1 LNHILGSVNKKIKGV
16 KMKKIFLSVV
26 FTLAILIGLVAAFS
40 SGVSADQGH
49 GFDGYSGPGD
59 GGAVF
64 TMTNP
69 NGAANAVIM
78 FSRDN
83 RGALNMVGSFATG
96 GNGGLRSGPP
106 DPLKSQGSLMLTQ
119 DGKWLLAV
127 NAGSNSISVYQV
139 QNNGLNLIGTTASG
153 GTFPVSLTISGNE
166 VFVLN
171 ASTPNITGFNLS
183 NKGKLTSIAG
193 STDVLPSGGSY
204 LYTQVGFDNYGKWLV
219 VSDLGDSAIL
229 AAPVNSSGIPGAW
242 QSSPSSGPAPFGFI
256 FDARD
261 NLLVVQAGN
270 SAVSSYRVLSNGML
284 SPIVEAFNPTS
295 STSCWIVEDQTDD
308 VFTTNPGTNNIS
320 SYQDGD
326 NSGNV
331 SWLIPSA
338 ASGITTI
345 DEGITNGG
353 DFLYALAPGVGI
365 DGYKISH
372 DGTLKPVGTFPA
384 TGITGNSQGI
394 AVW

>member
-1 LNHILGSVNKKIKGV
+1 
-16 KMKKIFLSVV
+16 MKKIFLSVV
-26 FTLAILIGLVAAFS
+26 FTLAILIGLMAAFS

-153 GTFPVSLTISGNE
+153 GTFPVSLTISSNE

>member
-1 LNHILGSVNKKIKGV
+1 
-16 KMKKIFLSVV
+16 MKKIFLSVV
-26 FTLAILIGLVAAFS
+26 FTLAILIGLMAAFS

-83 RGALNMVGSFATG
+83 HGALNMVGSFATG

-127 NAGSNSISVYQV
+127 NAGSNSISVFQV

-193 STDVLPSGGSY
+193 STDVLPSEGSY
-204 LYTQVGFDNYGKWLV
+204 LYTEVGFDNYGKWLV

>member
-1 LNHILGSVNKKIKGV
+1 
-16 KMKKIFLSVV
+16 MKKVFLSIV
-26 FTLAILIGLVAAFS
+26 FTLAILVGLMAAFS
-40 SGVSADQGH
+40 TGVSADPGH
-49 GFDGYSGPGD
+49 GFDGYPGN

-69 NGAANAVIM
+69 NGTANAVIM

-83 RGALNMVGSFATG
+83 HGALTMVGTFPTG

-127 NAGSNSISVYQV
+127 NAGSNNISVFQV
-139 QNNGLNLIGTTASG
+139 KNNGLSLVGTTASG
-153 GTFPVSLTISGNE
+153 GTFPVSLTISKNE

-171 ASTPNITGFNLS
+171 GGTPNISGFNLS
-183 NKGKLTSIAG
+183 NNGVLTPIAG
-193 STDVLPSGGSY
+193 STAVLPSGGSY
-204 LYTQVGFDNYGKWLV
+204 LYTQVGFDNSGKWLV

-242 QSSPSSGPAPFGFI
+242 QSSPSSGPAPFGFL
-256 FDARD
+256 FDAR
-261 NLLVVQAGN
+261 NYLLVVQAGN
-270 SAVSSYRVLSNGML
+270 SAVSGYRVLSTGML
-284 SPIVEAFNPTS
+284 SPIVEAFNPTT
-295 STSCWIVEDQTDD
+295 STACWIVEDQSND
-308 VFTTNPGTNNIS
+308 VYTTNPGSNTIS
-320 SYQDGD
+320 SFVDD
-326 NSGNV
+326 STSGNV
-331 SWLIPSA
+331 GWLNATA
-338 ASGITTI
+338 ATGITTL
-345 DEGITNGG
+345 DEGITNDG

-372 DGTLKPVGTFPA
+372 DGTLKMVGTFPA

>member
-26 FTLAILIGLVAAFS
+26 FTLAILIGLMAAFS

-127 NAGSNSISVYQV
+127 NAGSNSISVFQV

>member
-26 FTLAILIGLVAAFS
+26 FTLAILIGLMAAFS

-127 NAGSNSISVYQV
+127 NAGSNSISVFQV

-153 GTFPVSLTISGNE
+153 GTFPVSLTISSNE

-256 FDARD
+256 FDVRD

>member
-1 LNHILGSVNKKIKGV
+1 LNHIIGSVNKKIKGV

-26 FTLAILIGLVAAFS
+26 FTLAILIGLMAAFS

-83 RGALNMVGSFATG
+83 HGALNMVGSFATG

-127 NAGSNSISVYQV
+127 NAGSNSISVFQV

-153 GTFPVSLTISGNE
+153 GTFPVSLTISSNE

>member
-1 LNHILGSVNKKIKGV
+1 
-16 KMKKIFLSVV
+16 MKKIFLSVV
-26 FTLAILIGLVAAFS
+26 FTLAILIGLMAAFS

-83 RGALNMVGSFATG
+83 HGALNMVGSFATG

-127 NAGSNSISVYQV
+127 NAGSNSISVFQV

-153 GTFPVSLTISGNE
+153 GTFPVSLTISSNE

>member
-1 LNHILGSVNKKIKGV
+1 
-16 KMKKIFLSVV
+16 MKKIFLSVV
-26 FTLAILIGLVAAFS
+26 FTLAILIGLMAAFS

-83 RGALNMVGSFATG
+83 HGALNMVGSFATG

-127 NAGSNSISVYQV
+127 NAGSNSISVFQV

-345 DEGITNGG
+345 DEGITNDGQY
-353 DFLYALAPGVGI
+353 LYALAPGVGI
-365 DGYKISH
+365 DGFSISH
-372 DGTLKPVGTFPA
+372 EGTLKSVGTFPA

>member
-1 LNHILGSVNKKIKGV
+1 LNHIIGSVNKKIKGV

-26 FTLAILIGLVAAFS
+26 FTLAILIGLMAAFS

-83 RGALNMVGSFATG
+83 HGALNMVGSFATG

-127 NAGSNSISVYQV
+127 NAGSNSISVFQV

>member
-26 FTLAILIGLVAAFS
+26 FTLAILIGLMAAFS

-83 RGALNMVGSFATG
+83 HGALNMVGSFATG

-127 NAGSNSISVYQV
+127 NAGSNSISVFQV

>member
-127 NAGSNSISVYQV
+127 NAGSNSISVFQV

>member
-1 LNHILGSVNKKIKGV
+1 LNHIIGSVNKKIKGV

-26 FTLAILIGLVAAFS
+26 FTLAILIGLMAAFS

-83 RGALNMVGSFATG
+83 HGALNMVGSFATG

-127 NAGSNSISVYQV
+127 NAGSNSISVFQV

-256 FDARD
+256 FDVRD

>member
-1 LNHILGSVNKKIKGV
+1 LNHIIGSVNKKIKGV

-83 RGALNMVGSFATG
+83 HGALNMVGSFATG

-127 NAGSNSISVYQV
+127 NAGSNSISVFQV

>member
-1 LNHILGSVNKKIKGV
+1 
-16 KMKKIFLSVV
+16 MKKIFLSVV
-26 FTLAILIGLVAAFS
+26 FTLAILIGLMAAFS
-40 SGVSADQGH
+40 SGVSADEGH
-49 GFDGYSGPGD
+49 GFDGYSGPGN

-83 RGALNMVGSFATG
+83 HGALNMVGSFATG

-127 NAGSNSISVYQV
+127 NAGSNSISVFQV
-139 QNNGLNLIGTTASG
+139 KNNGLNLIGTTPSG
-153 GTFPVSLTISGNE
+153 GLFPVSVTISGNE

-183 NKGKLTSIAG
+183 NKGVLTAIAG
-193 STDVLPSGGSY
+193 STEALSSGGSY

-256 FDARD
+256 FDERD

-284 SPIVEAFNPTS
+284 SPIVEAFNPTT
-295 STSCWIVEDQTDD
+295 STACWIVEDQSNNIY
-308 VFTTNPGTNNIS
+308 TTNPGSSTIS
-320 SYQDGD
+320 SFVDD
-326 NSGNV
+326 STSGNV
-331 SWLIPSA
+331 GWLNA
-338 ASGITTI
+338 NQATGITTL
-345 DEGITNGG
+345 DEGITNDG
-353 DFLYALAPGVGI
+353 DFLYALAPGVAI
-365 DGYKISH
+365 DGFRISY